1 MVCADGIFTADVKI
15 HGGMRRLSI
24 LSFLALLIAIAANA
38 QPSAADYEQVLV
50 PITSTDI
57 VGSNGSRWITDTW
70 IANTSNEAADVLG
83 PYLSPITSPPV
94 AVPLHLPAGSSMT
107 LPQPQSLAPQS
118 GREGELLGV
127 PRVLGRKIAFNS
139 RVHDTSRQ
147 AQTLGTELPIVR
159 ENEFADSVM
168 LLNVPGDSRYRLLLR
183 IYTRTS
189 DADVRVR
196 ADVLSALIPIL
207 DPPIAGPLFERVV
220 HLDAPVASGAGAI
233 ASFGKPGYVQMAI
246 PTFGVPMQ
254 IKVSS
259 ESGSANNIWAFLS
272 ITNNETQDVTLV
284 TPR

>member
-1 MVCADGIFTADVKI
+1 
-15 HGGMRRLSI
+15 MRRLTVF
-24 LSFLALLIAIAANA
+24 LFLALLIAVAANA

-57 VGSNGSRWITDTW
+57 AGSNGSRWITETW
-70 IANTSNEAADVLG
+70 IANTSNESADVLG

-94 AVPLHLPAGSSMT
+94 AVVLHLAVGSSMT
-107 LPQPQSLAPQS
+107 LPQPQSLAPQP

-127 PRVLGRKIAFNS
+127 PRVLGRRIAFNS

-159 ENEFADSVM
+159 ENEFAGSVM

-189 DADVRVR
+189 DASVRVR
-196 ADVLSALIPIL
+196 AELPSGPVPVI
-207 DPPIAGPLFERVV
+207 DPPILALFEQVI

-233 ASFGKPGYVQMAI
+233 ASFGRPGYAQITI

-254 IKVSS
+254 IRVTS
-259 ESGSANNIWAFLS
+259 ESGSANNIWAFIS
-272 ITNNETQDVTLV
+272 ITNNDTQDVTLV

>member
-1 MVCADGIFTADVKI
+1 
-15 HGGMRRLSI
+15 MRRLTV
-24 LSFLALLIAIAANA
+24 LPFLALLIAVAANA

-57 VGSNGSRWITDTW
+57 AGLNGSRWITETW

-83 PYLSPITSPPV
+83 PYLSPITSPPI
-94 AVPLHLPAGSSMT
+94 AVPLHLPAGSSMA
-107 LPQPQSLAPQS
+107 LPQPQSLAPQP

-189 DADVRVR
+189 DASVRVR
-196 ADVLSALIPIL
+196 AEPPSGAVPVI
-207 DPPIAGPLFERVV
+207 DPPILALFERVI
-220 HLDAPVASGAGAI
+220 HLDAPASSGAAGSI
-233 ASFGKPGYVQMAI
+233 ASFGVPGYAQIAI

-254 IKVSS
+254 IRVTA

-272 ITNNETQDVTLV
+272 ITNNDTQDVTLV
-284 TPR
+284 TP

>member
-1 MVCADGIFTADVKI
+1 
-15 HGGMRRLSI
+15 MRRLNI
-24 LSFLALLIAIAANA
+24 LSFLALLIAVAANA

-57 VGSNGSRWITDTW
+57 AGLNGSRWITDSM
-70 IANTSNEAADVLG
+70 IANTSSEDADVLG
-83 PYLSPITSPPV
+83 PYLSPIASPPV
-94 AVPLHLPAGSSMT
+94 AVALRLPAGSLMT
-107 LPQPQSLAPQS
+107 LPPPQALAPQP

-147 AQTLGTELPIVR
+147 AQTWGTELPIVR
-159 ENEFADSVM
+159 ENEFGDSLM

-189 DADVRVR
+189 AADVRVR
-196 ADVLSALIPIL
+196 ADVLATLIPIL
-207 DPPIAGPLFERVV
+207 DPPSFGPLFERVI

-233 ASFGKPGYVQMAI
+233 ASFGRPGYVQVTI
-246 PTFGVPMQ
+246 PTLGVPMQ
-254 IKVSS
+254 IKVSA
-259 ESGSANNIWAFLS
+259 ESGSANNIWAFIS
-272 ITNNETQDVTLV
+272 ITNNDTQDVTLV

>member
-1 MVCADGIFTADVKI
+1 
-15 HGGMRRLSI
+15 MRRLPI
-24 LSFLALLIAIAANA
+24 FPFVALLAAASSASA
-38 QPSAADYEQVLV
+38 QPSPADYEQVLV

-57 VGSNGSRWITDTW
+57 AGSNGSRWITETW

-94 AVPLHLPAGSSMT
+94 AVALHLPIGSSMT
-107 LPQPQSLAPQS
+107 LPQPQSLAPKP

-147 AQTLGTELPIVR
+147 AQTLGTEVPIVR

-189 DADVRVR
+189 DASVRVR
-196 ADVLSALIPIL
+196 AEIPPGFHAIIDPPSLALFEQVIHL
-207 DPPIAGPLFERVV
+207 DPPAS
-220 HLDAPVASGAGAI
+220 SGAAGAN
-233 ASFGKPGYVQMAI
+233 ASFGVPGYAQIAI
-246 PTFGVPMQ
+246 PTSGVPMQ
-254 IKVSS
+254 VRVTS

-284 TPR
+284 TPN